1 MKNQTK
7 NIGPSSGPSNA
18 AGGESDTGLQGDDVL
33 ESSAPVGGAQAI
45 SRAMQVLRGV
55 SRTRGDGA
63 GLLALTRD
71 TGMSKPTVHRILAAL
86 AAEGM
91 VEQDPASRRYFL
103 GPECHVL
110 GHVASERFG
119 INRLAAPVVARIAH
133 ECGDSAFFSLRRD
146 VFAVCV
152 LREDGDYPLKTHVL
166 LPGDRHP
173 LGIGAGSLAILAALP
188 DDEVE
193 SSLQANAALIARR
206 YPHYSVPLIRTLVDE
221 VREQGYSVNRGLVVP
236 GSWGIGVPLRDEQGH
251 VLGALSI
258 AAVEARMDEE
268 RQFQLAKL
276 LSREAKRLL
285 AQASSGGKG
294 ARPRPPSPKPKS

>member
-1 MKNQTK
+1 M
-7 NIGPSSGPSNA
+7 
-18 AGGESDTGLQGDDVL
+18 L
-33 ESSAPVGGAQAI
+33 
-45 SRAMQVLRGV
+45 VLRGV
-55 SRTRGDGA
+55 SRMRGEGA

-86 AAEGM
+86 TAEGM
-91 VEQDPASRRYFL
+91 VEQDPVTRRYFL

-110 GHVASERFG
+110 GNIASERFG
-119 INRLAAPVVARIAH
+119 INRLAAPVVARLAH

-188 DDEVE
+188 DDDVE
-193 SSLQANAALIARR
+193 ACLQGNAALIARR
-206 YPHYSVPLIRTLVDE
+206 YPHYTVPLIRTLVE
-221 VREQGYSVNRGLVVP
+221 EAREQGYAVNRGLVVP
-236 GSWGIGVPLRDEQGH
+236 GSWGIGMPLRDEQGH

-258 AAVEARMDEE
+258 AAVESRMDEE

-285 AQASSGGKG
+285 AQANPGGRE
-294 ARPRPPSPKPKS
+294 ARVRPPVPKPKP

>member
-1 MKNQTK
+1 MTDT
-7 NIGPSSGPSNA
+7 SS
-18 AGGESDTGLQGDDVL
+18 Q
-33 ESSAPVGGAQAI
+33 VGGAQAI
-45 SRAMQVLRGV
+45 SRAMLVLRGV
-55 SRTRGDGA
+55 SRMRGEGA

-91 VEQDPASRRYFL
+91 VEQDPATRRYFL

-110 GHVASERFG
+110 GNIASERFG
-119 INRLAAPVVARIAH
+119 INRLAAPVVARLAH

-193 SSLQANAALIARR
+193 ACLQANAALIAAR

-221 VREQGYSVNRGLVVP
+221 VREQGYAVNRGLVVP
-236 GSWGIGVPLRDEQGH
+236 GSWGIAVPLRDEQGQ

-258 AAVEARMDEE
+258 AAVESRMDEE

-285 AQASSGGKG
+285 AQANPGGRE
-294 ARPRPPSPKPKS
+294 ARTRPPAPKPKP

>member
-1 MKNQTK
+1 MTET
-7 NIGPSSGPSNA
+7 SS
-18 AGGESDTGLQGDDVL
+18 Q
-33 ESSAPVGGAQAI
+33 VGGAQAI
-45 SRAMQVLRGV
+45 SRAMLVLRAV
-55 SRTRGDGA
+55 SRTRGEGA

-71 TGMSKPTVHRILAAL
+71 TGMSKPTVHRLLAAL

-91 VEQDPASRRYFL
+91 VEQDLASRRYFL

-110 GHVASERFG
+110 GNIASERFG
-119 INRLAAPVVARIAH
+119 INRLAAPVVARLAH

-193 SSLQANAALIARR
+193 ACLQANAGLIERR

-221 VREQGYSVNRGLVVP
+221 VREQGYAVNRGLVVP
-236 GSWGIGVPLRDEQGH
+236 GSWGIGMPLRDEQGH

-258 AAVEARMDEE
+258 AAVESRMDEE

-285 AQASSGGKG
+285 AQANPAGRE
-294 ARPRPPSPKPKS
+294 ARTRPPA

>member
-1 MKNQTK
+1 MTDT
-7 NIGPSSGPSNA
+7 SS
-18 AGGESDTGLQGDDVL
+18 Q
-33 ESSAPVGGAQAI
+33 VGGAQAI
-45 SRAMQVLRGV
+45 SRAMLVLRGV
-55 SRTRGDGA
+55 SRMRGEGA

-91 VEQDPASRRYFL
+91 VEQDPATRRYFL

-110 GHVASERFG
+110 GNIASERFG
-119 INRLAAPVVARIAH
+119 INRLAAPVVARLAH

-173 LGIGAGSLAILAALP
+173 RGIGGGSLAILAALP
-188 DDEVE
+188 EDEVE
-193 SSLQANAALIARR
+193 ACLQANAALIAAR

-221 VREQGYSVNRGLVVP
+221 VREQGYAVNRGLVVP
-236 GSWGIGVPLRDEQGH
+236 GSWGIGVPLRDEQGQ

-258 AAVEARMDEE
+258 AAVESRMDEE

-285 AQASSGGKG
+285 AQANPGGRE
-294 ARPRPPSPKPKS
+294 ARTRPPAPKPKP

>member
-1 MKNQTK
+1 MTDT
-7 NIGPSSGPSNA
+7 SS
-18 AGGESDTGLQGDDVL
+18 Q
-33 ESSAPVGGAQAI
+33 VGGAQAI
-45 SRAMQVLRGV
+45 SRAMLVLRSV
-55 SRTRGDGA
+55 SRMRGEGA

-91 VEQDPASRRYFL
+91 VEQDPATRRYFL

-110 GHVASERFG
+110 GNIASERFG
-119 INRLAAPVVARIAH
+119 INRLAAPVVARLAH

-193 SSLQANAALIARR
+193 ACLQANAALIAAR

-221 VREQGYSVNRGLVVP
+221 VREQGYAVNRGLVVP
-236 GSWGIGVPLRDEQGH
+236 GSWGIGVPLRDEQGQ

-258 AAVEARMDEE
+258 AAVESRMDEE

-285 AQASSGGKG
+285 AQANPGGRE
-294 ARPRPPSPKPKS
+294 ARTRPPAPKPKP

>member
-1 MKNQTK
+1 MTET
-7 NIGPSSGPSNA
+7 SS
-18 AGGESDTGLQGDDVL
+18 Q
-33 ESSAPVGGAQAI
+33 VGGAQAI
-45 SRAMQVLRGV
+45 SRAMLVLRAV
-55 SRTRGDGA
+55 SRTRGEDA

-91 VEQDPASRRYFL
+91 VEQDLASRRYFL

-110 GHVASERFG
+110 GNIASERFG
-119 INRLAAPVVARIAH
+119 INRLAAPVVARLAH

-188 DDEVE
+188 DDEVDAC
-193 SSLQANAALIARR
+193 LQANAGLIERR

-221 VREQGYSVNRGLVVP
+221 VREQGYAVNRGLVVP
-236 GSWGIGVPLRDEQGH
+236 GSWGIGMPLRDEQGH

-258 AAVEARMDEE
+258 AAVESRMDEE

-285 AQASSGGKG
+285 AQANPAGREAR
-294 ARPRPPSPKPKS
+294 ARPPAAKPKP

>member
-1 MKNQTK
+1 VTDT
-7 NIGPSSGPSNA
+7 SS
-18 AGGESDTGLQGDDVL
+18 Q
-33 ESSAPVGGAQAI
+33 VGGAQAI
-45 SRAMQVLRGV
+45 SRAMLVLRGV
-55 SRTRGDGA
+55 SRMRGEGA

-91 VEQDPASRRYFL
+91 VEQDPATRRYFL

-110 GHVASERFG
+110 GNIASERFG
-119 INRLAAPVVARIAH
+119 INRLAAPVVARLAH

-193 SSLQANAALIARR
+193 ACLQANAALIAAR

-221 VREQGYSVNRGLVVP
+221 VREQGYAVNRGLVVP
-236 GSWGIGVPLRDEQGH
+236 GSWGIGVPLRDEQGQ

-258 AAVEARMDEE
+258 AAVESRMDEE

-285 AQASSGGKG
+285 AQANPGGRE
-294 ARPRPPSPKPKS
+294 ARTRPPAPKPKP

>member
-1 MKNQTK
+1 MTDT
-7 NIGPSSGPSNA
+7 SS
-18 AGGESDTGLQGDDVL
+18 Q
-33 ESSAPVGGAQAI
+33 VGGAQAI
-45 SRAMQVLRGV
+45 SRAMLVLRGV
-55 SRTRGDGA
+55 SRMRGEGA

-91 VEQDPASRRYFL
+91 VEQDPATRRYFL

-110 GHVASERFG
+110 GNIASERFG
-119 INRLAAPVVARIAH
+119 INRLAAPVVARLAH

-193 SSLQANAALIARR
+193 ACLQANAALIAAR

-221 VREQGYSVNRGLVVP
+221 VREQGYAVNRGLVVP
-236 GSWGIGVPLRDEQGH
+236 GSWGIGVPLRDEQGQ

-258 AAVEARMDEE
+258 AAVESRMDEE

-285 AQASSGGKG
+285 AQANPGGRE
-294 ARPRPPSPKPKS
+294 ARTRPPAPKPKP